1 MKVWIS
7 LVFWVALAILCALAI
22 LAYQNAG
29 KSAAAFESL
38 LHTQDVLLK
47 LNTVFSHVVDAET
60 SNRGYVI
67 TGSADHLE
75 SFDKAVRLLPLEI
88 NELRLLVSD
97 NPGQSTKAALL
108 ATLLEDKQS
117 LFKEIRN
124 LMFDQAPSKP
134 ELVTLIDRGKSM
146 TDEIRSLIAEMEG
159 EEEKLLQT
167 RSAQARADERLVR
180 LTIAGGAALALAI
193 AVAATLVADRESLR
207 RDQTEQRF
215 RGLLEF
221 APDAMVIAETNGR
234 ILLVNRQAEK
244 LFGYTRE
251 ELIGQNEEVLM
262 PERFRAAHRE
272 YRNLYAADP
281 RPRPMGLG
289 TGLPGLRKEGTE
301 FPVEVSISPMET
313 GDGTLF
319 CSAIR
324 NITERMRAEE
334 EIRSLNQTLEQR
346 VTQRTAELEEAL
358 RELDAFAYS
367 VSHDLRAPL
376 RALDGFAR
384 LLLLENAE
392 QLSPDAHHRLDVIRQ
407 SALEMGRLIDGL
419 LEFSRLSRQ
428 EVRRQAVDMEGI
440 VRKAVAAL
448 SAEREGRSLE
458 VAIGD
463 LPGCRADAVLMR
475 QVFTNLLSNAFKFTR
490 NREAARVEISS
501 YIEEDERVYVVRDN
515 GTGFDMQYAHKLF
528 AVFQRLHRA
537 EDYEGTGVGLAIV
550 DRIVRRHGGRVW
562 AFGKPG
568 EGASFHFTIGE
579 RGGA

>member
-47 LNTVFSHVVDAET
+47 LNTVFSHVVEAET
-60 SNRGYVI
+60 SIRGYVI